1 MINKVNCLLLLSYCV
16 DYCHDNGN
24 ISIIRDVFLHDID
37 NNEKNAETFIKSLD
51 NVKKDLLKDLDFFLE
66 SDPAS
71 RSKEEI
77 VLAYPGYKAITYYRI
92 AHQLFLLGYYL
103 EARIITEEAHTLT
116 GIDIHPGAQI
126 ASPFFI
132 DHGTGVVIG
141 ETSIIKENV
150 KIYQG
155 TTLGAVSLSRGS
167 KLRGVKRHPTIEKN
181 VTIYSGASILGDVTI
196 GEHVTIGSNV
206 FLTESVEPNVKVTIG
221 EVKLIKQTKSSK

>member
-1 MINKVNCLLLLSYCV
+1 MINKVNCLLLLSYCI

-24 ISIIRDVFLHDID
+24 TSIIRDVFLHDLDD
-37 NNEKNAETFIKSLD
+37 NENNADAFIKSLE
-51 NVKKDLLKDLDFFLE
+51 NVRKDLKKDLDFFLD

-71 RSKEEI
+71 RFKEEI
-77 VLAYPGYKAITYYRI
+77 ILAYPGYKAITYYRI

-103 EARIITEEAHTLT
+103 QARIITEEAHTLT
-116 GIDIHPGAQI
+116 GIDIHPGAKI
-126 ASPFFI
+126 SSPFFI

-155 TTLGAVSLSRGS
+155 TTLGAISLAKGS

-181 VTIYSGASILGDVTI
+181 VTIYAGASILGDVTI

-221 EVKLIKQTKSSK
+221 KVKLLKQNKTSK